1 MRYRVEME
9 AGLPMGDAA
18 LAEDV
23 AASAR
28 GSVDA
33 YRRLVE
39 RSRNLVCSIALAAV
53 RDVAESEEI
62 AQEVYLS
69 AWKGLRA
76 LRNPSSFLPWLR
88 QLTRNECA
96 DHLKRHTRS
105 RWVQG
110 EEAEALL
117 ATAADGAPSAEQ
129 TVELGEQLRA
139 LAEAL
144 DELPDETRETVVLFY
159 REGHS
164 VAQVASL
171 LGLTED
177 SVKQRLS
184 RARARLHASLLERF
198 GEAAASTAPGA
209 AFALAVVSL
218 IGVGGAGTASAA
230 GTEVARSVW
239 AGVGAARYV
248 LLIGAP
254 VLLVVGALGSNWFA
268 PPAAAGGSGASAQG
282 AVAARDSSPYPGA
295 PSGGLAALASIDA
308 GAGPLRSPSGGD
320 RGRSPNAGGA
330 QLPGNGLPSGGY
342 KDAIRAAIRAA
353 SPQIRACYDSA
364 LKKDP
369 ALAGKVTLHLR
380 LESGDGGAFVAE
392 GDVVDTELHSPFFE
406 ACLLAT
412 VAGAAFPNPE
422 GGGSVSVTYPFTFD
436 PGGGFGGGAPP

>member
-1 MRYRVEME
+1 ME
-9 AGLPMGDAA
+9 AGLPRADEA
-18 LAEDV
+18 LMEDV

-62 AQEVYLS
+62 AQEVYLA

-76 LRNPSSFLPWLR
+76 LRNPNSFLPWLR

-96 DHLKRHTRS
+96 DHLKRRSRS

-110 EEAEALL
+110 DEAELVL
-117 ATAADGAPSAEQ
+117 ATAADGAPSLEQ
-129 TVELGEQLRA
+129 AFELQERLRA
-139 LAEAL
+139 LSEAL

-177 SVKQRLS
+177 TVKQRLS
-184 RARARLHASLLERF
+184 WARVRLRQSLLEKF
-198 GEAAASTAPGA
+198 GEAAATTAPGA
-209 AFALAVVSL
+209 AFALGVVSL
-218 IGVGGAGTASAA
+218 IDVGSSGTATAA
-230 GTEVARSVW
+230 NAGVARSVW
-239 AGVGAARYV
+239 AGVEAAKYV
-248 LLIGAP
+248 LLIGVP

-268 PPAAAGGSGASAQG
+268 PAAAADRSGSSAT
-282 AVAARDSSPYPGA
+282 ARAAPRGSATPEPPA
-295 PSGGLAALASIDA
+295 PRLASLGGADA
-308 GAGPLRSPSGGD
+308 GADPLRRAQASD
-320 RGRSPNAGGA
+320 RGRGQSFVTAPLTGS
-330 QLPGNGLPSGGY
+330 GLPSSAY
-342 KDAIRAAIRAA
+342 SDAIRAAIRAV
-353 SPQIRACYDSA
+353 SPQIRACYESA
-364 LKKDP
+364 LKTDP
-369 ALAGKVTLHLR
+369 ALAGKVTVRLR

-392 GDVVDTELHSPFFE
+392 GDVVETEAHSPLFE
-406 ACLLAT
+406 SCLLAK

-422 GGGSVSVTYPFTFD
+422 GGGAVTVTYPFNFD
-436 PGGGFGGGAPP
+436 PGGGFGGTTPQ